1 LQDADNLDAIGAIGI
16 ARTFCYSG
24 YHNVPMYNDKI
35 PINNEVKYS
44 EGRISPSTIHHFYE
58 KLLKQ
63 GEYMNTKTAKEMAKE
78 RTEFMK
84 KFVDKFLEEWEGNF

>member
-1 LQDADNLDAIGAIGI
+1 
-16 ARTFCYSG
+16 
-24 YHNVPMYNDKI
+24 
-35 PINNEVKYS
+35 
-44 EGRISPSTIHHFYE
+44 
-58 KLLKQ
+58 LLKQ